1 MKKIAIIYGA
11 LRSGVYKKA
20 VETLS
25 QFLLDYTYEYPVCL
39 AYDPEA
45 DYSAYRCIY
54 IGTREDNAY
63 IRT

>member
-25 QFLLDYTYEYPVCL
+25 QFLLD
-39 AYDPEA
+39 
-45 DYSAYRCIY
+45 
-54 IGTREDNAY
+54 
-63 IRT
+63 